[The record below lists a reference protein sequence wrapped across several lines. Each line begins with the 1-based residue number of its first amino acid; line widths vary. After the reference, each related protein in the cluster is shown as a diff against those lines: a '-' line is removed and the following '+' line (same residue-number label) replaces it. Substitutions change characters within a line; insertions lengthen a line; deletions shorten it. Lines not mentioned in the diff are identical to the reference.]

1 MDIIAQ
7 EWNKGFVR
15 EREREREREAMKMK
29 KLDLF
34 FLN

>member
-15 EREREREREAMKMK
+15 EREREAMKMK